1 MTSFTG
7 EVKMRNHLR
16 HIALLQDARRLL
28 YVSDDPLD
36 DDVGVINLDRVHD
49 RLVDV
54 NGQLQNSL

>member
-7 EVKMRNHLR
+7 EVKMQNHLR
-16 HIALLQDARRLL
+16 HIALLQDARRLF
-28 YVSDDPLD
+28 YVSDNPLD

-54 NGQLQNSL
+54 NGQL